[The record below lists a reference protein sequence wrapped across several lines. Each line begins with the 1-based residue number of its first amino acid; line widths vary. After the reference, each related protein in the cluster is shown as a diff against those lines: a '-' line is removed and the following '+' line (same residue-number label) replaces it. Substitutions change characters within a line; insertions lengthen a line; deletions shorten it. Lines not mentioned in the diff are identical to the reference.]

1 MNRLEFPA
9 GRVLFEDN
17 AAHANRI
24 SVSPSGDR
32 VAFVFKFDL
41 HVTEPGGGVRDLRE
55 RAMEAVWCR
64 ATNEIWFNS
73 VAGGSTELFAV
84 VPGRPKR
91 RVTTLPGDFVLHD
104 ISSDGR
110 VLLGRVT
117 ESSEIFADFPGEARP
132 RNLSHLDRSV
142 AVALAPGGD
151 TLLFNETG
159 QSDRSVYLRRTD
171 GSPPK
176 RLADGYAWAL
186 SPDGRFALVGP
197 RPGPEMWLV
206 PTGPGQPRLIATPG
220 LRRGGRMGFFPD
232 GRRVWFLADD
242 SAHERRAWALDLDG
256 GKPRALTPPG
266 VAGMTLSGDG
276 RLSVR
281 RRGRWRLDPLFDGDG
296 SIPQGRRH
304 FPRRGADP
312 VDRGR
317 KGLCP
322 RRGRAAPR
330 RDSHHHPRLPPRS
343 AHRTPGA
350 VEGDPAHRSVGW
362 RGHRDDLLLG
372 GREDLRLHAPPLL
385 LRALPRRGAE
395 VSARAAA
402 AARI

>member
-1 MNRLEFPA
+1 MALLIAPRFGLLFQVPHSDLSVNPTLLRGVLAEAPLAGGAPRELLEDTYLADWSPDGKSLALVRHVGGMNRLEFPA

-32 VAFVFKFDL
+32 VAFVFKFNL
-41 HVTEPGGGVRDLRE
+41 YVTEPGGGVRDLRE

-151 TLLFNETG
+151 TVLFNEMG

-186 SPDGRFALVGP
+186 SPDGRFALARSSSRARDVA
-197 RPGPEMWLV
+197 RPDR
-206 PTGPGQPRLIATPG
+206 TRTAQT
-220 LRRGGRMGFFPD
+220 
-232 GRRVWFLADD
+232 
-242 SAHERRAWALDLDG
+242 H
-256 GKPRALTPPG
+256 
-266 VAGMTLSGDG
+266 
-276 RLSVR
+276 
-281 RRGRWRLDPLFDGDG
+281 
-296 SIPQGRRH
+296 RH
-304 FPRRGADP
+304 A
-312 VDRGR
+312 
-317 KGLCP
+317 
-322 RRGRAAPR
+322 RAAPR
-330 RDSHHHPRLPPRS
+330 GTHGVLSRRPKGLVPGGGFG
-343 AHRTPGA
+343 ARTAGVGVGSRRGEAPGA
-350 VEGDPAHRSVGW
+350 DASGGRGDDSVGRRTFSVRP
-362 RGHRDDLLLG
+362 RGRW
-372 GREDLRLHAPPLL
+372 
-385 LRALPRRGAE
+385 
-395 VSARAAA
+395 
-402 AARI
+402 

>member
-1 MNRLEFPA
+1 M
-9 GRVLFEDN
+9 
-17 AAHANRI
+17 
-24 SVSPSGDR
+24 
-32 VAFVFKFDL
+32 
-41 HVTEPGGGVRDLRE
+41 
-55 RAMEAVWCR
+55 
-64 ATNEIWFNS
+64 
-73 VAGGSTELFAV
+73 
-84 VPGRPKR
+84 
-91 RVTTLPGDFVLHD
+91 TTLPGDFVLHD

-276 RLSVR
+276 RFLCAVAADGDWTLYSTETAQSHKVVGISPGEEPIQWTADGKVYVR
-281 RRGRWRLDPLFDGDG
+281 GADELRPGETAITTRVYRLDPRT
-296 SIPQGRRH
+296 GRRELWKEIPPIDPSGGGVIGTI
-304 FPRRGADP
+304 FFSADGKTC
-312 VDRGR
+312 VYTHHRYSSELFLAE
-317 KGLCP
+317 GLK
-322 RRGRAAPR
+322 
-330 RDSHHHPRLPPRS
+330 
-343 AHRTPGA
+343 
-350 VEGDPAHRSVGW
+350 
-362 RGHRDDLLLG
+362 
-372 GREDLRLHAPPLL
+372 
-385 LRALPRRGAE
+385 
-395 VSARAAA
+395 
-402 AARI
+402 